1 MEVFVKRSRSLWLV
15 LAISLVVFAGCGE
28 ADGPQAVA
36 TTVPEDIAAAPEAAP
51 TATTAPEAPAPAAP
65 MAPRA
70 QADVVVAFESATVD
84 IGETVVAVVSVDGVS
99 DLYGVEVHLAYDGDL
114 LDVVDAESEVEGT
127 QIETGSMLAIE
138 FIVLN
143 QCNDAQGLIDYAASQ
158 MPPSEGVS
166 GGGEIARI
174 TFKAVAAGSA
184 ELRVLSVVLARS
196 EGRSIPVTTPSE
208 AAVVV
213 E

>member
-1 MEVFVKRSRSLWLV
+1 MKHSRSLWLE
-15 LAISLVVFAGCGE
+15 LAICLMVFAGCGE
-28 ADGPQAVA
+28 ADGQQASA
-36 TTVPEDIAAAPEAAP
+36 TMVLEESAAAPEVAP
-51 TATTAPEAPAPAAP
+51 TATTAPEAPAAPAPA
-65 MAPRA
+65 A
-70 QADVVVAFESATVD
+70 QADVLVAFESATVD
-84 IGETVVAVVSVDGVS
+84 AGEMVVAVVSVDGVS

-114 LDVVDAESEVEGT
+114 LDVVDAEAEVEGT
-127 QIETGSMLAIE
+127 QIESGSLLDIG

-166 GGGEIARI
+166 GGGEIALI
-174 TFKAVAAGSA
+174 TFKAVAPGAA

-196 EGRSIPVTTPSE
+196 EGSAIPVAIPSE
-208 AAVVV
+208 SVAVTV